1 MNQLKN
7 LWALRGPKACGGF
20 RPGSTSAMA
29 VRRRSLRAVVLGHHG
44 RSLRCSLVAERISTI
59 YPQDSCCLAFR
70 AVGLHTSDPFGRPA
84 QRRNLGK
91 NRSVFDVD
99 SGIGKTIWK
108 ELIIWVFYSSRVY
121 IHWTMW
127 MGSLR
132 CGLAQWM
139 RFRPS
144 E

>member
-1 MNQLKN
+1 
-7 LWALRGPKACGGF
+7 
-20 RPGSTSAMA
+20 MA

-108 ELIIWVFYSSRVY
+108 ELIIWFFLFIKSLYTLDDVDGISEMRAGTMDEIPTVRMMHRSIQENPHGALSTVAVVFS
-121 IHWTMW
+121 
-127 MGSLR
+127 
-132 CGLAQWM
+132 
-139 RFRPS
+139 
-144 E
+144 